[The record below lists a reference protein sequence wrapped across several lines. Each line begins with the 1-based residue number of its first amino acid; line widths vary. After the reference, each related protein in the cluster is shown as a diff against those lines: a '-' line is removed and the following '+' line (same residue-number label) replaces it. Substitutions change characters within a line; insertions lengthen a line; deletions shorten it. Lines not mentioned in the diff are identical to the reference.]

1 MSSRRGD
8 ASFPLVRVAARC
20 IIAGM
25 RVLLTLL
32 LCALAVLHAEPA
44 PLVAERGFAAARCAG
59 ACESSVDVTHD
70 VPGPDGKQAPTP

>member
-1 MSSRRGD
+1 
-8 ASFPLVRVAARC
+8 
-20 IIAGM
+20 M

-44 PLVAERGFAAARCAG
+44 PLVAEREFAAARCAG
-59 ACESSVDVTHD
+59 ACESIVDVTHD